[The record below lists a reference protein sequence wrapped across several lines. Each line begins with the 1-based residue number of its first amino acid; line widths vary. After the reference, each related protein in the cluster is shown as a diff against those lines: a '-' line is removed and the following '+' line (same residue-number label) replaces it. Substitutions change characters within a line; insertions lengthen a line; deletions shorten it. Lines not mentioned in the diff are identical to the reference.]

1 MKLFKFLVLPV
12 FILNS
17 AFSFSQTEN
26 VLRVNVLNPAI
37 SYEKAIGLKTT
48 LDASL
53 GFGYNYSYPELTL
66 AADDGFQ
73 YLFAMFVDFQAR
85 YYYNLDK
92 RLGKN
97 KTVQHNSGNFL
108 ALRVLY
114 TGPGPEEA
122 SSFNRTS
129 NHFFAVGPTWGL
141 QRDYG
146 KINLLF
152 SLGPILYFDPNG
164 NRGFFPLNPE
174 INIGFNLN

>member
-1 MKLFKFLVLPV
+1 MKHNKIFVFSILFL
-12 FILNS
+12 IS
-17 AFSFSQTEN
+17 GFSFSQTED
-26 VLRVNVLNPAI
+26 VIRINVLNPAI
-37 SYEKAIGLKTT
+37 SFEKATGSNTT

-53 GFGYNYSYPELTL
+53 GFGYNYSYPNLTL

-73 YLFAMFVDFQAR
+73 YLFAMFVDVQAR

-141 QRDYG
+141 ERDYG

>member
-1 MKLFKFLVLPV
+1 MKQYKIFVFSILFLISGFS
-12 FILNS
+12 S
-17 AFSFSQTEN
+17 AQTED
-26 VLRVNVLNPAI
+26 VLKINVLNPAI
-37 SYEKAIGLKTT
+37 SYEKATGSKTT

-53 GFGYNYSYPELTL
+53 GFGYNYSYPNLTL

-73 YLFAMFVDFQAR
+73 YLFAMFVDVQAR
-85 YYYNLDK
+85 YFYNFEK
-92 RLGKN
+92 RLAKN
-97 KTVQHNSGNFL
+97 KAVRQNSGNFL
-108 ALRVLY
+108 ALRLLY